1 MRKYLVGQPLVAGR
15 DHHRIFT
22 NVLEVKCVT
31 PAAHMRQNA
40 VFKSITILDIFT
52 DAFRKSRSLRS
63 PALTLMNGP
72 VISIPVLLLW
82 KVRIDIRRKL
92 ALGGILCLSICTIVI
107 SIIRLAG
114 GGTSNGA
121 IDTAWV
127 LFWYDL
133 EAAIAIII
141 VSVTA
146 FRALFVAHQ
155 AMKYRT
161 PAENDPT
168 SWNFWSRKSKGSRSK
183 EPPQALPPV
192 LRGVRTHI
200 RGSQYSGRSF
210 GGVGDDMELP
220 LHGPGITVTQVVHS
234 EKVG

>member
-1 MRKYLVGQPLVAGR
+1 
-15 DHHRIFT
+15 
-22 NVLEVKCVT
+22 
-31 PAAHMRQNA
+31 
-40 VFKSITILDIFT
+40 
-52 DAFRKSRSLRS
+52 
-63 PALTLMNGP
+63 MNGP

-82 KVRIDIRRKL
+82 NVRIELRRKL

-161 PAENDPT
+161 PAENGST
-168 SWNFWSRKSKGSRSK
+168 SWNFWSRKSKGSRCK
-183 EPPQALPPV
+183 EPPDAPPLV
-192 LRGVRTHI
+192 LGGVRTHI
-200 RGSQYSGRSF
+200 RSSQYGGRSSDR
-210 GGVGDDMELP
+210 VGDDMELP
-220 LHGPGITVTQVVHS
+220 LHGPGVTVTQVVHS
-234 EKVG
+234 EKVGQDIFSRKTERTLISSPDTSSPYKTFYAILCISSKSNEL